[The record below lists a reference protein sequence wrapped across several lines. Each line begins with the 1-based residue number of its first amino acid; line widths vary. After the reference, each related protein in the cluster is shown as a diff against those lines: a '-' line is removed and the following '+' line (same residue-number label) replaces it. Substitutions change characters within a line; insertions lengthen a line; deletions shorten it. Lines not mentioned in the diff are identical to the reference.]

1 MIPLRLKVDP
11 LPLPQPIVARL
22 VAQAET
28 AGPYD
33 ATFVGFEDGVAEYDL
48 AGFPL
53 RLHAASAE
61 ALENDVIL
69 LMPRQASAHR
79 LIRADSRHNT
89 FLVTERCDQTCLM
102 CSQPPKKHHVDL
114 FPSLKQAALLAPAGA
129 RIGISGGEPT
139 LFKDE
144 LFDLLLTVLEERPD
158 LSFHVLTNGQH
169 FGPDDAD
176 ILRRIPHDRVLWGI
190 PLYSTDPEVHDRIVA
205 KPGAFDRLMKTFAL
219 MARAGSAIELRT
231 VVMQPNVENLPSLA
245 RFITTRLP
253 FISVWAIMQLENIGY
268 GRMNWD
274 SLFLDNS
281 LDFTPI
287 AKAIDIVRARGHEA
301 LLYNFPV
308 CTVPSRYRA
317 FAPATISDWK
327 RRYLDTC
334 DGCGAR
340 DTCGGFFEWYP
351 DARGFSGIQAL

>member
-102 CSQPPKKHHVDL
+102 CSQPPKKHYVDL
-114 FPSLKQAALLAPAGA
+114 FPYLKQAALLAPAGA

-144 LFDLLLTVLEERPD
+144 LFDLLLTVLDERPD

-169 FGPDDAD
+169 FEPGDAE
-176 ILRRIPHDRVLWGI
+176 ILRRIPHDRVL
-190 PLYSTDPEVHDRIVA
+190 
-205 KPGAFDRLMKTFAL
+205 
-219 MARAGSAIELRT
+219 
-231 VVMQPNVENLPSLA
+231 
-245 RFITTRLP
+245 
-253 FISVWAIMQLENIGY
+253 
-268 GRMNWD
+268 
-274 SLFLDNS
+274 
-281 LDFTPI
+281 
-287 AKAIDIVRARGHEA
+287 
-301 LLYNFPV
+301 
-308 CTVPSRYRA
+308 
-317 FAPATISDWK
+317 
-327 RRYLDTC
+327 
-334 DGCGAR
+334 
-340 DTCGGFFEWYP
+340 
-351 DARGFSGIQAL
+351 

>member
-1 MIPLRLKVDP
+1 
-11 LPLPQPIVARL
+11 
-22 VAQAET
+22 
-28 AGPYD
+28 
-33 ATFVGFEDGVAEYDL
+33 
-48 AGFPL
+48 
-53 RLHAASAE
+53 
-61 ALENDVIL
+61 
-69 LMPRQASAHR
+69 
-79 LIRADSRHNT
+79 
-89 FLVTERCDQTCLM
+89 
-102 CSQPPKKHHVDL
+102 
-114 FPSLKQAALLAPAGA
+114 
-129 RIGISGGEPT
+129 
-139 LFKDE
+139 
-144 LFDLLLTVLEERPD
+144 
-158 LSFHVLTNGQH
+158 
-169 FGPDDAD
+169 
-176 ILRRIPHDRVLWGI
+176 
-190 PLYSTDPEVHDRIVA
+190 
-205 KPGAFDRLMKTFAL
+205 MKTFAL

-231 VVMQPNVENLPSLA
+231 VVMQPNVDNLPSLA

-281 LDFTPI
+281 RDFTPI
-287 AKAIDIVRARGHEA
+287 AKAIDIVRARGLEA